1 MFYKKTNHK
10 TGTGGEL
17 YICLTISFLTLGEA
31 QCDTVIVVIVV
42 TETEKWNI
50 DTKNPYDIRPYGSR
64 LRSIST
70 GSAHC

>member
-1 MFYKKTNHK
+1 VALNYGLGLIVSKEKLSPMFYKKKTNHK

-42 TETEKWNI
+42 TETEK
-50 DTKNPYDIRPYGSR
+50 
-64 LRSIST
+64 
-70 GSAHC
+70 